1 MYIIVRRLPLTY
13 DSYSISVSV
22 TVADYMC
29 CVQMGGEEYEVRVRR
44 DDGGVDTQLLTVE
57 QVSQTV
63 RDLYTRSVTLGL

>member
-1 MYIIVRRLPLTY
+1 MLC
-13 DSYSISVSV
+13 
-22 TVADYMC
+22 A
-29 CVQMGGEEYEVRVRR
+29 VQMGGEECEVRVRR